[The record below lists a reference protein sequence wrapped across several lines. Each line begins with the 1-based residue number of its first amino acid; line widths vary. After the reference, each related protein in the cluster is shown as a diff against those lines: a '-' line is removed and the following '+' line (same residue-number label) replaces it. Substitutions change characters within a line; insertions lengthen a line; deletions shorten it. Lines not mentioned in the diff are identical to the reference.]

1 MAFLSRK
8 STENKLPDVL
18 PEHIGFIMDGNGRWA
33 KLRGKPRSFGHIKGS
48 DNVEKVVTG
57 CFERGVYAVTLYA
70 FSTENRSRPKEEV
83 DKILS
88 LLEKFLQKYIKTL
101 VKNEVKL
108 VFSGDLSV
116 LPKSLKNLAEEKTQ
130 QTENFTKNVLN
141 IALNYGSR
149 AEIIRACNALIKS
162 GKSEV
167 TEKDFENELYTK
179 FLPEIDLIVR
189 TGGEKRLSNFFM
201 YQAAYAELYFTDVY
215 WPDFK
220 EEELDKALLWFSKRQ
235 RRFGNV

>member
-1 MAFLSRK
+1 MERVSATPK
-8 STENKLPDVL
+8 HV
-18 PEHIGFIMDGNGRWA
+18 GFIMDGNGRWA

-70 FSTENRSRPKEEV
+70 FSTENWLRPKEEV

-88 LLEKFLQKYIKTL
+88 LLEKFLKKYIKTL

-179 FLPEIDLIVR
+179 FLPEMDLIVR

>member
-1 MAFLSRK
+1 MERVSATPK
-8 STENKLPDVL
+8 HV
-18 PEHIGFIMDGNGRWA
+18 GFIMDGNGRWA

-88 LLEKFLQKYIKTL
+88 LLEKFLKKYIKTL

-179 FLPEIDLIVR
+179 FLPEMDLIVR
-189 TGGEKRLSNFFM
+189 TGGETRLSNFFM

-215 WPDFK
+215 WPDFG

>member
-1 MAFLSRK
+1 MERVSATPK
-8 STENKLPDVL
+8 HV
-18 PEHIGFIMDGNGRWA
+18 GFIMDGNGRWA

-88 LLEKFLQKYIKTL
+88 LLEKFLKKYIKTL

-179 FLPEIDLIVR
+179 LLPEIDLIVR

-215 WPDFK
+215 WPDFG

>member
-1 MAFLSRK
+1 MERVSATPK
-8 STENKLPDVL
+8 HV
-18 PEHIGFIMDGNGRWA
+18 GFIMDGNGRWA

-70 FSTENRSRPKEEV
+70 FSTENWSRPKEEV

-88 LLEKFLQKYIKTL
+88 LLEKFLRKYIKTL

-179 FLPEIDLIVR
+179 FLPEMDLIVR

>member
-1 MAFLSRK
+1 MERVSATPK
-8 STENKLPDVL
+8 HV
-18 PEHIGFIMDGNGRWA
+18 GFIMDGNGRWA

-179 FLPEIDLIVR
+179 YLPEMDLIVR

>member
-1 MAFLSRK
+1 MERVSATPK
-8 STENKLPDVL
+8 HV
-18 PEHIGFIMDGNGRWA
+18 GFIMDGNGRWA

-70 FSTENRSRPKEEV
+70 FSTENWLRPKEEV

-88 LLEKFLQKYIKTL
+88 LLEKFLKKYIKTL

>member
-1 MAFLSRK
+1 MERVSATPK
-8 STENKLPDVL
+8 HV
-18 PEHIGFIMDGNGRWA
+18 GFIMDGNGRWA

-88 LLEKFLQKYIKTL
+88 LLEKFLKKYIKTL

-179 FLPEIDLIVR
+179 LLPEMDLIVR

-215 WPDFK
+215 WPDFS

>member
-1 MAFLSRK
+1 MERVSATPK
-8 STENKLPDVL
+8 HV
-18 PEHIGFIMDGNGRWA
+18 GFIMDGNGRWA

-88 LLEKFLQKYIKTL
+88 LLEKFLKKYIKTL

-179 FLPEIDLIVR
+179 FLPEMDLIVR

-215 WPDFK
+215 WPDFG

>member
-1 MAFLSRK
+1 MERVSATPK
-8 STENKLPDVL
+8 HV
-18 PEHIGFIMDGNGRWA
+18 GFIMDGNGRWA

-88 LLEKFLQKYIKTL
+88 LLEKFLKKYIKTL

-179 FLPEIDLIVR
+179 LLPEMDLIVR

-215 WPDFK
+215 WPDFG

-235 RRFGNV
+235 RRFGNI

>member
-1 MAFLSRK
+1 MERVSATPK
-8 STENKLPDVL
+8 HV
-18 PEHIGFIMDGNGRWA
+18 GFIMDGNGRWA

-88 LLEKFLQKYIKTL
+88 LLEKFLKKYIKTL

-167 TEKDFENELYTK
+167 SEKDFENELYTK
-179 FLPEIDLIVR
+179 LLPEMDLIVR

-215 WPDFK
+215 WPDFG